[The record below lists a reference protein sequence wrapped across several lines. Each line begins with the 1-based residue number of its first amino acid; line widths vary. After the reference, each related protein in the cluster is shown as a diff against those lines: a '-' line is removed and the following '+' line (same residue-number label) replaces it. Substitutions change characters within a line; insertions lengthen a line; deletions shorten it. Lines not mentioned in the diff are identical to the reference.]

1 MKKVPFDADRL
12 AWLRP
17 IHSLRDTFITNLARN
32 GIPLD
37 RRMKLSGHRDPAMN
51 LAYGEVEP
59 EALRDAIA
67 LTFDREMGT

>member
-1 MKKVPFDADRL
+1 MSILLCVG
-12 AWLRP
+12 
-17 IHSLRDTFITNLARN
+17 SLRDTFITNLARN

-59 EALRDAIA
+59 AALRDAIA
-67 LTFDREMGT
+67 LTFDRELGT